1 MFVIVELT
9 LTANEP
15 DSSGTILKYMG
26 SDSPFDIRDTLD
38 EALTYESR
46 TNARETVGAMQTA
59 HPTREFRIR
68 KVTQALT
75 LVP

>member
-9 LTANEP
+9 LTDNEP

-26 SDSPFDIRDTLD
+26 SDNPFDTKDTLN
-38 EALTYESR
+38 EALTYDDR
-46 TNARETVGAMQTA
+46 TTARETVGAMQTA